1 MIIMGMIS
9 AQSVNLANIADHVKQ
24 VKKIKYESLYK
35 RIQRFFV
42 EFALPFDD
50 IARFI
55 FGLFE
60 FEKCDLII
68 DRTNWWFGE
77 KPINYLMLSVRYKNV
92 SVPLFWFAL
101 KKCGNSPAS
110 ERIAILKRFVNC
122 FGKAVIGDFC
132 GDREFACIALL
143 KYLLAEAIPFT
154 LGSIPNPDLCVYF
167 EHFRAEFHEFNKNH
181 LLSSKKNVNANL
193 FILFLWKLL

>member
-1 MIIMGMIS
+1 MTETGILLCALEGLFGWNKSRIECFSMIIMGMIS

-68 DRTNWWFGE
+68 DRTNWWFGKE
-77 KPINYLMLSVRYKNV
+77 PINYLMLSVRYKNV
-92 SVPLFWFAL
+92 SVPLFWFSL

-110 ERIAILKRFVNC
+110 ERIAILKRFVNE
-122 FGKAVIGDFC
+122 
-132 GDREFACIALL
+132 R
-143 KYLLAEAIPFT
+143 
-154 LGSIPNPDLCVYF
+154 
-167 EHFRAEFHEFNKNH
+167 
-181 LLSSKKNVNANL
+181 
-193 FILFLWKLL
+193 